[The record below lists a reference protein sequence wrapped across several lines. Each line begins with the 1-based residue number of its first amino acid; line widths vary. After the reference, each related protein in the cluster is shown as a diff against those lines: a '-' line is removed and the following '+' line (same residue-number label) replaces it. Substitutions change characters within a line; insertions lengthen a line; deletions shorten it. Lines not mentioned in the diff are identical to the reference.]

1 MKCKRLLTLV
11 LAAALAVSMALPAGA
26 AKSSFSDI
34 NDQTTAVNADVLRLM
49 GVVDGVGGDRFEP
62 GSSLTRAQFCTMV
75 VKFMQKGDE
84 VANQATRAIFSDVTA
99 RHWALG
105 YVNLAAST
113 TVADGDKSAPL
124 ISGVGNGRF
133 EPDSQITFAQA
144 TTILIRV
151 LGYSSSQVGAVWPQ
165 SYMNKAAS
173 LGLTDG
179 VKAGYN
185 DTITRAQ
192 AAQLFVNALSCK
204 TGGGSAYY
212 STLGTVSDG
221 AVLLAVNVRSD
232 DGEYDSA
239 VRTSEGTYLPHAE
252 GVKPT
257 GLQGKRGALVVNDK
271 KELVTFV
278 PDDSS
283 SVTLTLSGSAQPSY
297 VKGTDGKQYAV
308 SSSTPVYTSDKTES
322 STYLTKY
329 AELTSGTQ
337 ITLFSERGKVVAVY
351 AATGTS
357 TDTDAIV
364 VTGSAS
370 AAMFLPLTGTT
381 SGYTILKGRQS
392 ISMGDIK
399 PYDVVT
405 YDSMNNALVVSDL
418 RLTCVYEDAAPNAK
432 APETVTVLGQKFT
445 VLESAWDT
453 TRDFNV
459 GDTVTLLLTS
469 DGKVAGMAKS
479 SARSNAVGI
488 ADSGSVT
495 VFRPDGGTIKLSG
508 TLSSDSLEG
517 QLVAVSSS
525 SKGRIT
531 INKVSSSSA
540 GGDLNV
546 SKMTLGGRVVLPSVR
561 IYEQVGSNMAE
572 VQLSALSDS
581 TVAAKDIAAC
591 HLNTSGMVDF
601 IVLKSIT
608 GDAYTYGRLTEGAPV
623 SGGSIGGLE
632 SSNATVIVTNHGGS
646 ATYVCAFNY
655 KQGGFGGVAPGGD
668 FNGTPKA
675 ASLVELTE
683 IKKVSPSDF
692 FQAEGVT
699 YLRSGS
705 KTYRVADGVEC
716 YKAVTK
722 TWFDQDSGTDR
733 LSACRAFS
741 SDLTVYVDPIG
752 EKVRIVV
759 AN

>member
-49 GVVDGVGGDRFEP
+49 GVVDGVGGGRFNP
-62 GSSLTRAQFCTMV
+62 NASLTRAEFCTMV

-113 TVADGDKSAPL
+113 AVADGDKSAPL

-179 VKAGYN
+179 VKAGCN
-185 DTITRAQ
+185 DAITRAQ

-204 TGGGSAYY
+204 TGSGSAYY
-212 STLGTVSDG
+212 STLGTVHDG

-232 DGEYDSA
+232 DGEYDGA
-239 VRTSEGTYLPHAE
+239 VRTSAGTYLPHAE

-257 GLQGKRGALVVNDK
+257 GLQGRRGALVVNDRS
-271 KELVTFV
+271 ELVTFV

-297 VKGTDGKQYAV
+297 VKGIDGKQYAV
-308 SSSTPVYTSDKTES
+308 SSSTPVYTSDTTES
-322 STYLTKY
+322 STYLSKY
-329 AELTSGTQ
+329 TELTSGTQ

-357 TDTDAIV
+357 TDADAIV

-381 SGYTILKGRQS
+381 SGYTILKGRQP

-432 APETVTVLGQKFT
+432 APEIVTALGQEFH
-445 VLESAWDT
+445 VLQSAWDT
-453 TRDFNV
+453 TRDFSV
-459 GDTVTLLLTS
+459 GDIVTLLLTA

-479 SARSNAVGI
+479 SARSTAVGI

-508 TLSSDSLEG
+508 TLSSDSLER
-517 QLVAVSSS
+517 QLVTVSSS

-531 INKVSSSSA
+531 VSKAASAA
-540 GGDLNV
+540 GGDFNV
-546 SKMTLGGRVVLPSVR
+546 SRMTLGERVVLPSVR
-561 IYEQVGSNMAE
+561 VYEQVGSAMAE
-572 VQLSALSDS
+572 VQLSALTDS
-581 TVAAKDIAAC
+581 VVAARDIAGC

-601 IVLKSIT
+601 IVLKSVT
-608 GDAYTYGRLTEGAPV
+608 GDAYTYGRLTEGSPV

-646 ATYVCAFNY
+646 ATYVCAFSY
-655 KQGGFGGVAPGGD
+655 KKGGFGGVAMGGD

-683 IKKVSPSDF
+683 IKKVSPSNF
-692 FQAEGVT
+692 FQTEGVT

-716 YKAVTK
+716 YKAVTR
-722 TWFDQDSGTDR
+722 TWFDQSTGADR

-741 SDLTVYVDPIG
+741 GDLTVYVDPIG